1 MWVGNYLEIVIIW
14 ATRCSPGQGIK
25 NVGPANPWSF
35 PQPFLRVPNNILRKI
50 KYLNLAYIKSSEKQD
65 IYLHQFPF
73 FLMSLTL
80 ILKRKALKKINWCGF
95 QRLIVAHTNRTIW
108 CTSIMKS
115 AVKECDIT
123 FAVDLLQL
131 ESSKLNDRRF
141 LLWVRAQLFFLLLEY
156 NPLEYRMSLCVL
168 KIPCGSC
175 HETLTPHD

>member
-50 KYLNLAYIKSSEKQD
+50 KYLNLTSKVVKNKIFTFINFS
-65 IYLHQFPF
+65 LL

-80 ILKRKALKKINWCGF
+80 ISKRKALKKTNWCGF
-95 QRLIVAHTNRTIW
+95 QRLIVVHTNRTIW